1 LRNCRSGAYP
11 AMDGKEKAMRE
22 ILTSEVSILAFT
34 LGIYVGAT
42 WVYRK
47 TKFALLHP
55 VLVTIAVIIA
65 LLLIFKVDYL
75 TYQKGSHLIDF
86 MLGPSVVA
94 LGYTLYTQIASIKE
108 NLVSIMTALF
118 VGSITGIGSVLIL
131 AKILGSSH
139 ELAVTL
145 APKSVTTPIA
155 MAISE
160 RFGGIPSMTAIV
172 VIAIGI
178 VGGIAGPWVL
188 RILKVDSKI
197 AIGLAL
203 GASAHGLG
211 TARAMELGAI
221 EGAIGGLAIGI
232 MGLMTA
238 LIAPFFLT

>member
-1 LRNCRSGAYP
+1 
-11 AMDGKEKAMRE
+11 MRE

-42 WVYRK
+42 WVYQK

-75 TYQKGSHLIDF
+75 TYKNGSHLIDF

-94 LGYTLYTQIASIKE
+94 LGYTLYLQIENIKE
-108 NLVSIMTALF
+108 HAVSILTALF

-131 AKILGSSH
+131 AKMLGSSH
-139 ELAVTL
+139 VLAVTL

-188 RILKVDSKI
+188 KILKVDSKI
-197 AIGLAL
+197 AVGLAL

-238 LIAPFFLT
+238 LIAPFFLA

>member
-1 LRNCRSGAYP
+1 
-11 AMDGKEKAMRE
+11 MRE
-22 ILTSEVSILAFT
+22 ILTSEVSILALTF
-34 LGIYVGAT
+34 GIYVCAG
-42 WVYRK
+42 WIYQK

-55 VLVTIAVIIA
+55 VLVTIAIIIA
-65 LLLIFKVDYL
+65 LLLIFNVDYL

-94 LGYTLYTQIASIKE
+94 LGYALYMQIASIKE
-108 NLVSIMTALF
+108 HAVSILTALF
-118 VGSITGIGSVLIL
+118 VGSVTGIGSVLIL
-131 AKILGSSH
+131 AKILGSSKI
-139 ELAVTL
+139 LAVTL

-160 RFGGIPSMTAIV
+160 RFGGIPSLTAVV
-172 VIAIGI
+172 VISIGI
-178 VGGIAGPWVL
+178 VGGIAGPWIL

-238 LIAPFFLT
+238 LIAPFFLS

>member
-1 LRNCRSGAYP
+1 
-11 AMDGKEKAMRE
+11 MRE

-34 LGIYVGAT
+34 LGIYVGAG
-42 WVYRK
+42 WIYQK

-55 VLVTIAVIIA
+55 VLVTIAIIIA
-65 LLLIFKVDYL
+65 LLLLFDIDYL

-94 LGYTLYTQIASIKE
+94 LGYTLYTQVASIKE
-108 NLVSIMTALF
+108 NAVSILTALF
-118 VGSITGIGSVLIL
+118 VGSITGISSVLIL
-131 AKILGSSH
+131 AKVLGSSNT
-139 ELAVTL
+139 LAVTL

-160 RFGGIPSMTAIV
+160 RFGGIPSLTAVV

-188 RILKVDSKI
+188 RVLKVDSKI

-238 LIAPFFLT
+238 LIAPFFLNAI

>member
-1 LRNCRSGAYP
+1 
-11 AMDGKEKAMRE
+11 MRE
-22 ILTSEVSILAFT
+22 IFTSEVSILAFT
-34 LGIYVGAT
+34 LGIYFGAG
-42 WVYRK
+42 WVYQR

-55 VLVTIAVIIA
+55 VLVTIAIIIA
-65 LLLIFKVDYL
+65 ILLIFNIDYL

-94 LGYTLYTQIASIKE
+94 LGYSLYTQIANIKE
-108 NLVSIMTALF
+108 HAVSILTALF

-131 AKILGSSH
+131 AKMLGTSKI
-139 ELAVTL
+139 LAVTL

-160 RFGGIPSMTAIV
+160 RFGGIPSLTAVV

-178 VGGIAGPWVL
+178 VGGIAGPWIL
-188 RILKVDSKI
+188 RVLKVDSKI

-211 TARAMELGAI
+211 TARAMELGVI

-238 LIAPFFLT
+238 LIAPFFLA

>member
-1 LRNCRSGAYP
+1 
-11 AMDGKEKAMRE
+11 MRE
-22 ILTSEVSILAFT
+22 LLTSEVSILAIT
-34 LGIYVGAT
+34 LGLYSGAI
-42 WVYRK
+42 WVYQK

-65 LLLIFKVDYL
+65 LLLVFNVDYL
-75 TYQKGSHLIDF
+75 TFQKGSHLIDF

-94 LGYTLYTQIASIKE
+94 LGYTLYTQAAHIKS
-108 NLVSIMTALF
+108 NAVSILTALF
-118 VGSITGIGSVLIL
+118 VGSVTGIGSVLIL
-131 AKILGSSH
+131 AKILGSSRT
-139 ELAVTL
+139 LAVTL

-155 MAISE
+155 IAISE
-160 RFGGIPSMTAIV
+160 RFGGIPSLTAVV

-188 RILKVDSKI
+188 RVLKVDSKI

-238 LIAPFFLT
+238 LLAPFFLT

>member
-1 LRNCRSGAYP
+1 
-11 AMDGKEKAMRE
+11 MRE

-42 WVYRK
+42 WIYQK
-47 TKFALLHP
+47 TKFSLLHP

-65 LLLIFKVDYL
+65 LLLIFRIDYP
-75 TYQKGSHLIDF
+75 TFQKGSHLIDF

-94 LGYTLYTQIASIKE
+94 LGYALYTQVAQIKE
-108 NLVSIMTALF
+108 NAVSILTALF
-118 VGSITGIGSVLIL
+118 VGSVTGIGSVLIL
-131 AKILGSSH
+131 AKVLDTT
-139 ELAVTL
+139 EMLAVTL

-160 RFGGIPSMTAIV
+160 RFGGIPSLTAVV

-178 VGGIAGPWVL
+178 IGGIAGPWIL
-188 RILKVDSKI
+188 RVLKVDSKI

-211 TARAMELGAI
+211 TARAMELGAV
-221 EGAIGGLAIGI
+221 EGAISGLAIGI

-238 LIAPFFLT
+238 LLAPFFLS